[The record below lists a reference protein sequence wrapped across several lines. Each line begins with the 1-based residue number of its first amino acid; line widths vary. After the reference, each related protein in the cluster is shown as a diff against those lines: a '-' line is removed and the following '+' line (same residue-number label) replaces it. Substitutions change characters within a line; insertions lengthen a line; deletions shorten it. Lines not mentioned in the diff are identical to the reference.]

1 MMNWR
6 RTAMLL
12 LIGSAIAATPAF
24 AKDDRV
30 SFANDITVE
39 EGSTSGDLVCMMC
52 SIKVHGEVR
61 GDVVTLLGNVII
73 DEGRSISGDVATVG
87 GDVSI
92 GDGGDIHGDV
102 AVVGGYLNKGSG
114 VTIGGDSKVMA
125 GKGWL
130 LVPFAPLLIFL
141 GLVWLIVW
149 LATRRR
155 YRFPMYPQGRGF

>member
-1 MMNWR
+1 
-6 RTAMLL
+6 
-12 LIGSAIAATPAF
+12 
-24 AKDDRV
+24 
-30 SFANDITVE
+30 
-39 EGSTSGDLVCMMC
+39 MMC